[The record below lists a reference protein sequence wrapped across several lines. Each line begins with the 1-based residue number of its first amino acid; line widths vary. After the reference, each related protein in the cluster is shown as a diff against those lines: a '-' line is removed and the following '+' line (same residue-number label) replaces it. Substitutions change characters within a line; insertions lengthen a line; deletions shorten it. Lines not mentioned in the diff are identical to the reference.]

1 MDNVSMNAMF
11 DLLIAACGL
20 YIVINFVLMKTSGA
34 VRGTVLL
41 PKDTLPEK
49 CKDPIGYIHDVGL
62 WQVLFG
68 ACSILSGAFGL
79 LQAYLHLNI
88 GFLYYATY
96 ILFLYSQCF
105 TAERS
110 ERQSQNTGKN
120 KIRNTKRGGKD

>member
-20 YIVINFVLMKTSGA
+20 YI
-34 VRGTVLL
+34 GTVLL

-96 ILFLYSQCF
+96 ILFFVFAVLYGR
-105 TAERS
+105 A
-110 ERQSQNTGKN
+110 
-120 KIRNTKRGGKD
+120 IRKAVTKYW

>member
-49 CKDPIGYIHDVGL
+49 CKDPISYIHDVGL

-96 ILFLYSQCF
+96 ILFFVFAVLYGR
-105 TAERS
+105 A
-110 ERQSQNTGKN
+110 
-120 KIRNTKRGGKD
+120 IRKAVTKYW

>member
-41 PKDTLPEK
+41 PKDTLTEK

-96 ILFLYSQCF
+96 ILFFVFAVLYGR
-105 TAERS
+105 A
-110 ERQSQNTGKN
+110 
-120 KIRNTKRGGKD
+120 IRKAVTKYW

>member
-49 CKDPIGYIHDVGL
+49 CKDP
-62 WQVLFG
+62 
-68 ACSILSGAFGL
+68 SGAVGL

-88 GFLYYATY
+88 GLLYYATY
-96 ILFLYSQCF
+96 ILFFVFAVLYGR
-105 TAERS
+105 A
-110 ERQSQNTGKN
+110 
-120 KIRNTKRGGKD
+120 IRKAVAKYW